1 MVARGTYSPYSWLY
15 KLHGHDDVLRLIC
28 GGLWLP
34 QRPPREVIVLRQQVH
49 FEYKSAYQR
58 QQQLDAECVR
68 SNTLERERDEA
79 TRRAAAAHAEARAA
93 RTREDAQHKE
103 SDARVE
109 EARGMAAELKKEF
122 DRKLAAAEW
131 AHRKEMNTT
140 TLEWQQQLQQHE
152 AAAVGRLRNQDMEIR
167 DEKQRIAAEREEAR
181 AEAAELTEQVE
192 QLQLK
197 LSQLQV
203 SLERVRE
210 MSKGSLLQQ
219 VADLK
224 DKVRELG
231 ARRTLNTSDANRMQ
245 TSPIGGHAWRK
256 SRYTLLSHY
265 TPTPPH
271 PHPTPSHP
279 PYPTPP
285 RLLRRGRRLVSTA
298 STTTR
303 RSSG

>member
-1 MVARGTYSPYSWLY
+1 V
-15 KLHGHDDVLRLIC
+15 
-28 GGLWLP
+28 
-34 QRPPREVIVLRQQVH
+34 VIVLRQQVH
-49 FEYKSAYQR
+49 FEYKSASQR

-152 AAAVGRLRNQDMEIR
+152 AAAVDRLRNQDMEVR

-231 ARRTLNTSDANRMQ
+231 ARRTLNQRRQSDANLANRRARVAEEQVYPPQSLYPYPTPPPPHRQPTPTPPLPNQ
-245 TSPIGGHAWRK
+245 TPTH
-256 SRYTLLSHY
+256 
-265 TPTPPH
+265 PTPPH
-271 PHPTPSHP
+271 P
-279 PYPTPP
+279 TPP
-285 RLLRRGRRLVSTA
+285 TLPHPGCCGV
-298 STTTR
+298 
-303 RSSG
+303 GGGW